1 MAVSILV
8 TGAGGGVGQ
17 SIIKSLQETE
27 YRVVAA
33 NADVLGTG
41 LHAVARSYTVPHASA
56 PDYVDRLLEICQIED
71 CRLLFPGLDTELAVL
86 AQSRERFEAAG
97 TQVVVS
103 TPEVVA
109 LADDKLETHDFVA
122 RHKFP
127 APATFPLT
135 ADITQHLTYPFILKP
150 KTGGAR
156 SQGICVIREPG
167 ELAYR
172 LETVDTHNYVAQ
184 EYIEGDEYTCGTV
197 NLDGH
202 CRGVIVMKRVL
213 RDGDTYQA
221 FVVRDPIIERC
232 VEAAAETLKP
242 FGACNFQLRLRDGV
256 PFIFEINARCSGTT
270 YCRTLA
276 GFNEPRMI
284 ADYLVHGT
292 QPTYNIEEI
301 TVLRYW
307 KELVVRND
315 RIEALR
321 HAGSIDGVPQCL

>member
-1 MAVSILV
+1 VAVSILV

-17 SIIKSLQETE
+17 SIIKSLQDTE

-33 NADVLGTG
+33 NADALGTG
-41 LHAVARSYTVPHASA
+41 LHVAAKSYTVPHAHASH
-56 PDYVDRLLEICQIED
+56 YVERLLEICRAEE

-86 AQSRERFEAAG
+86 AASRDRFDAQG
-97 TQVVVS
+97 TRVVVS
-103 TPEVVA
+103 RPEVVA
-109 LADDKLETHDFVA
+109 LADDKLATHDFVA
-122 RHKFP
+122 EHKFP
-127 APATFPLT
+127 APATFRLASNITEQLPL
-135 ADITQHLTYPFILKP
+135 PFIIKP
-150 KTGGAR
+150 QTGGAR
-156 SQGICVIREPG
+156 SQGIHLIREHD

-172 LETVDTHNYVAQ
+172 LQTVDVANYVAQ

-197 NLDGH
+197 NLDGRCH
-202 CRGVIVMKRVL
+202 GVIVMKRVL

-221 FVVRDPIIERC
+221 FVVRDPIIEAC
-232 VEAAAETLKP
+232 VRAAADVLGP
-242 FGACNFQLRLRDGV
+242 FGACNFQLRVREGV

-284 ADYLVHGT
+284 ADYLVHGRE
-292 QPTYNIEEI
+292 PAFEIEEI

-321 HAGSIDGVPQCL
+321 NAGSIDGVPQCL